1 MSVVTDYR
9 KSDEVLKNGLD
20 KGPMYPYR
28 FMCYMRDLMQTWFGN
43 PDNILDE
50 KAKSVLFY
58 PGDTPAAIKKS
69 KVEVLVAWPD
79 NSKTLDKLPACT
91 VYSTQATTADQGTM
105 GIAIN
110 GLGGVAGRNRLLTLV
125 YDSNIVI
132 RTTSYSLTAMLVET
146 IFMFLSGFDYVIQE
160 DAGLSYFKPRGFTV
174 TQLQDH
180 EGNSKDVFD
189 GTISCSVTA
198 SAPIVTDTIGPV
210 FNHFNI
216 K

>member
-1 MSVVTDYR
+1 MVTDYR
-9 KSDEVLKNGLD
+9 KTQEELRNGTD
-20 KGPMYPYR
+20 KGPMYPFR

-43 PDNILDE
+43 PDNIPDE

-58 PGDTPAAIKKS
+58 PGDTPSAIKKS

-79 NSKTLDKLPACT
+79 NAKTLDKLPACT
-91 VYSTQATTADQGTM
+91 IYSTKAQADNPAAM
-105 GIAIN
+105 GIAYN
-110 GLGGVAGRNRLLTLV
+110 NLGGVAGRNKAIQLS

-132 RTTSYSLTAMLVET
+132 RTNSFSLTSMLCES
-146 IFMFLSGFDYVIQE
+146 IFLFLYGFDHLIQQ
-160 DAGLSYFKPRGFTV
+160 DANLSFFRPVGFTV

-189 GTISCSVTA
+189 GTVSCVVTVA
-198 SAPIVTDTIGPV
+198 TTIATDTIGPV
-210 FNHFNI
+210 FNHFEM